1 MRRVEGFGEIQ
12 SVPPGTLLA
21 LAGLAALVMASP
33 AAGDVY
39 SRKHSVDARL
49 SVLHGRID
57 EAKQRAQRLSAQI
70 DSVSSRIHSLE
81 GRVGDVSA
89 RLATLE
95 SDLALHERKLQG
107 LAALFRIETKR
118 YLFLRGEYSLALAR
132 LNARLVQVYEE
143 GDVDSVDVVLAAKS
157 LSDVID
163 GLDYVNQIGAAD
175 ERIATS
181 VGAAKGAAREA
192 RQRTGRLRRIV
203 AAETRA
209 VGARTEEVR
218 ALRDEL
224 VASRGA
230 LVTARSTKRVSL
242 EHVRSSEREA
252 VGEAQ
257 SLERV
262 SATLGAQIQ
271 AAQAASSYSP
281 PASTPSTSGLIWPV
295 NGPVTSPFGMR
306 WGRMHTGIDIGVAY
320 GTPIHAAASGRV
332 IYAGSMDGYGN
343 LVFIDHGRG
352 VSTGYAH
359 QSSIGVSTGQS
370 VSQGDVIG
378 YVGCT
383 GHCFGPHLHFEVRLN
398 GSPVDPL
405 GYL

>member
-1 MRRVEGFGEIQ
+1 
-12 SVPPGTLLA
+12 
-21 LAGLAALVMASP
+21 
-33 AAGDVY
+33 VY

-49 SVLHGRID
+49 SAVHARIA
-57 EAKQRAQRLSAQI
+57 EAQQRAERLSAEI
-70 DSVSSRIHSLE
+70 DSVSSQIHGLE

-95 SDLALHERKLQG
+95 DDLALHERKLDG

-118 YLFLRGEYSLALAR
+118 YLFLRREYSLALAR
-132 LNARLVQVYEE
+132 LNARLVEVYEL
-143 GDVDSVDVVLAAKS
+143 GDVDSVDVILAAKS

-192 RQRTGRLRRIV
+192 RQRTARLRRVV

-209 VGARTEEVR
+209 VRARAEQVR
-218 ALRDEL
+218 AVRDEL
-224 VASRGA
+224 IASRGA
-230 LVTARSTKRVSL
+230 LVAARSTKRVSL
-242 EHVRSSEREA
+242 EDVRASEREA
-252 VGEAQ
+252 VGEAE
-257 SLERV
+257 SLEQV

-271 AAQAASSYSP
+271 AAQAASSYNP
-281 PASTPSTSGLIWPV
+281 PASTPSASGFIWPV
-295 NGPVTSPFGMR
+295 NGPVVSPFGMR
-306 WGRMHTGIDIGVAY
+306 WGRMHTGIDIGVSD
-320 GTPIHAAASGRV
+320 GTPIQAVASGRV
-332 IYAGSMDGYGN
+332 IYAGWMDGYGN

-352 VSTGYAH
+352 LSTGYAH
-359 QSSIGVSTGQS
+359 QSSIGVSNGESVTQGQ
-370 VSQGDVIG
+370 VIG

-383 GHCFGPHLHFEVRLN
+383 GHCFGPHLHFEVRVN
-398 GSPVDPL
+398 GNPVDPL